1 MLNCCLIIWYVIFV
15 LSLVHKEISN
25 DLIITCKL
33 CYLFICQPR
42 YLKYISFSVINILIQ
57 IIRNF
62 NQRLKILWCCPFS
75 VCTIIQHHRYYRHY
89 CFLIILSSVWS
100 TFISWYSC
108 RHSFLNLCL
117 ILYAIHEIIFNIQ
130 LIYIFVN
137 TVIAVYY
144 TLYYLIPIGSRIIA
158 WLIGHIQAEPLFSLH
173 FFSQSTYR

>member
-75 VCTIIQHHRYYRHY
+75 VCTIIQNHRYYRHY
-89 CFLIILSSVWS
+89 CFLITLTSVWS

-117 ILYAIHEIIFNIQ
+117 ILYAIQDYVCTSSF
-130 LIYIFVN
+130 
-137 TVIAVYY
+137 
-144 TLYYLIPIGSRIIA
+144 PILSNVA
-158 WLIGHIQAEPLFSLH
+158 FLFMNFSVFSLILWMNCRINK
-173 FFSQSTYR
+173 FILFNLWLSTK